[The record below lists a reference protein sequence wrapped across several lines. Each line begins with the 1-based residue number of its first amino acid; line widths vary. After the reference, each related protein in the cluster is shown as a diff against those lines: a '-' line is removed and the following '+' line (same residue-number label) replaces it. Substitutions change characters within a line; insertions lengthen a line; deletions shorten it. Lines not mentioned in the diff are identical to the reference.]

1 MVLIACGNTHSS
13 GEEVP
18 VLEGTYRIVKVGDT
32 QIENPDMIMT
42 FIVEEDRMHGYAGCN
57 NFSSGYEQHDSS
69 VRFSRP
75 ISTKMYCDGKMEIE
89 DHIFKVLDTISKIR
103 NTNGQ
108 LELYS
113 ANESALITIR
123 KQ

>member
-1 MVLIACGNTHSS
+1 MACGNTRFSQ
-13 GEEVP
+13 EEVP

-32 QIENPDMIMT
+32 LIEDPEVIMT

-89 DHIFKVLDTISKIR
+89 DYIFQVLDSVSKIR
-103 NTNGQ
+103 NTDGQ
-108 LELYS
+108 LELHS
-113 ANESALITIR
+113 ADESALITIR